1 MIGEMWTSMA
11 ITGKTI
17 IALLGMLSVYSL
29 AVVVERFV
37 ALRWSTRSSRTFADE
52 VEGFTDPNAMRDR
65 ATAPEYG
72 DFASLAY
79 VVGESLVEYDRIR
92 EILTSYAAS
101 SLGRRLA
108 SRMLPLHDARK
119 IGELVR

>member
-11 ITGKTI
+11 ITGKAI
-17 IALLGMLSVYSL
+17 IALLGLLSVYSL

-72 DFASLAY
+72 DFTSLSA
-79 VVGESLVEYDRIR
+79 
-92 EILTSYAAS
+92 
-101 SLGRRLA
+101 RRRQQ
-108 SRMLPLHDARK
+108 S
-119 IGELVR
+119 G